1 MDYFYNKIK
10 EVKKEKEY
18 IGYKLEIEKL
28 NNNKDYQKALLE
40 KNISDI
46 YLFEKE
52 LRRKEK
58 IINDLF
64 GLLSEQLNEIIKGDN
79 NED

>member
-1 MDYFYNKIK
+1 M
-10 EVKKEKEY
+10 
-18 IGYKLEIEKL
+18 
-28 NNNKDYQKALLE
+28 QKALLE